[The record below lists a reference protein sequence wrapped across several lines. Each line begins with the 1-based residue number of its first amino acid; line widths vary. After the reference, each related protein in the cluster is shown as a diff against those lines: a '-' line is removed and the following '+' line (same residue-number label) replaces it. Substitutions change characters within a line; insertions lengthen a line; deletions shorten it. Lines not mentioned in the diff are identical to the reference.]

1 MSRIMLILS
10 SSAGLRAWLDYYRV
24 TVDEAADDV
33 DWTLRTLLAATDRR
47 SDR

>member
-1 MSRIMLILS
+1 
-10 SSAGLRAWLDYYRV
+10 
-24 TVDEAADDV
+24 VDEAADDV